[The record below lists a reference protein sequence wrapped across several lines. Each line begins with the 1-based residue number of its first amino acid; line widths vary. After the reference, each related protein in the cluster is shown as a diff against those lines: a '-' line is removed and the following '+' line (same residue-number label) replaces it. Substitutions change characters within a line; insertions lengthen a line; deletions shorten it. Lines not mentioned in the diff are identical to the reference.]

1 MKRWIVAP
9 MLMLVLPAFAEAQ
22 RIPWPLTGRGPA
34 RPSPTPPQAPA
45 IARELSYVRLPY
57 SVETYPLVT
66 RFSTS
71 SVAGQSH
78 WWTSG
83 GMGTRFDFRAARY
96 LSITADLTSSFY
108 GGPVFTETFEFGTR
122 LHGPRS
128 QSRFYPFADLRI
140 GYVLAHEAQG
150 FGTYY
155 LSPYGQ
161 STATSPGFNYSHGL
175 GGVAGVGMEYALSRQ
190 FSLITSASAI
200 RSHMTGFSF
209 GGAPAAGS
217 AYTLTA
223 YRYALG
229 LRFNPVR
236 YRRGPATLPSAF
248 GSAR

>member
-9 MLMLVLPAFAEAQ
+9 MLLLALPVIAEAQ

-45 IARELSYVRLPY
+45 IARELSYIRLPY

-71 SVAGQSH
+71 SVGGQSH

-83 GMGTRFDFRAARY
+83 GMGTRFDLRAARY
-96 LSITADLTSSFY
+96 LSITADLTSSFI

-122 LHGPRS
+122 LHAARS
-128 QSRFYPFADLRI
+128 EQRLYPFADVRV
-140 GYVLAHEAQG
+140 GYVLAHEAQN

-155 LSPYGQ
+155 AYPYGQ
-161 STATSPGFNYSHGL
+161 STATSASFNYSHGL
-175 GGVAGVGMEYALSRQ
+175 GAVAGVGAEYALTRQ
-190 FSLITSASAI
+190 FSLIGSASAI

-209 GGAPAAGS
+209 GGAPAVGS
-217 AYTLTA
+217 EYTLTA
-223 YRYALG
+223 YRYAFG

-236 YRRGPATLPSAF
+236 YRRAPATLPSTISP
-248 GSAR
+248 GR